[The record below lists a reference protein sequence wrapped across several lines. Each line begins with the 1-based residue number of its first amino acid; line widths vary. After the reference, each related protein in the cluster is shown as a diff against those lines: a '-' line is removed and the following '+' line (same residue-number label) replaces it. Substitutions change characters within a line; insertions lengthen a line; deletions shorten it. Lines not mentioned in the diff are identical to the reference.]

1 VLESID
7 SLYIACRHCAHDPAL
22 NKSLPLRDLPEK
34 IERCP
39 ACRRAP
45 LDGIMLDCLQ
55 ILVERGMREPE
66 EGLRSVGW
74 PLVEVGFPLAY
85 PPRLGPASLIL
96 VAERIDRA
104 AAEAILER
112 VPEVKGVI
120 LSQGVPG
127 VAPDGS
133 AHQNILLAGCDLRC
147 DLVQSAFGE
156 LVIYKSQSKIHVEF
170 PRVSAPK
177 MKALENLY
185 YQRRLS
191 DVLDGLCGPGT
202 LGMTCV
208 LAGAKRVVLN
218 DAWLPAI
225 ENVMLNL
232 EVNRNILAI
241 DEIERLKMPSAQQ
254 ADEPVL
260 VGRASGACEIEVYF
274 SDLRKLFSGVKPSR
288 LCLIDHF
295 PGADT
300 GELERAC
307 SCCGEVV
314 II

>member
-1 VLESID
+1 MLESMD
-7 SLYIACRHCAHDPAL
+7 SLYIACRHCAPDSAL
-22 NKSLPLRDLPEK
+22 DKSLPLRDLPEE
-34 IERCP
+34 IGRCP
-39 ACRRAP
+39 ACGKAP
-45 LDGIMLDCLQ
+45 LDGVMLDCLQ
-55 ILVERGMREPE
+55 ILAEHGMREPE

-85 PPRLGPASLIL
+85 PPRLGPGSLIL
-96 VAERIDRA
+96 MAERIDRST
-104 AAEAILER
+104 AEAILER

-127 VAPDGS
+127 LAADGS

-147 DLVQSAFGE
+147 DLAQSIFGD
-156 LVIYKSQSKIHVEF
+156 LVIYKSQSRIHVEF
-170 PRVSAPK
+170 PRASAPK

-185 YQRRLS
+185 YRRRLS

-208 LAGAKRVVLN
+208 LAGAERVVLN

-241 DEIERLKMPSAQQ
+241 DEIERLSMPSAKL

-260 VGRASGACEIEVYF
+260 VGRASGTCEIEVYF
-274 SDLRKLFSGVKPSR
+274 SDLRKLFSRVKPSR

-307 SCCGEVV
+307 RSCEE
-314 II
+314 IIII